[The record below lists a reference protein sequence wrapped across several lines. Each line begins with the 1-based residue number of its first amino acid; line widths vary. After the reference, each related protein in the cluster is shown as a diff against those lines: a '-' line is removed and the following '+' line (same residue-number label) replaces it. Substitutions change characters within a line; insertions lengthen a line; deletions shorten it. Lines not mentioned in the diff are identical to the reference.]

1 VAEAV
6 LAPGARIECRS
17 AEWLVRSIGRSSDGQ
32 QVVDVVGVSPFLREK
47 EARFLVEVEKA
58 AGSFKVLQPE
68 ETELVGDPSPRY
80 RDSLLFLEAHLRRS
94 VPTDNALV
102 VGQRAAMD
110 ALPYQLEPAAK
121 ALAMPRQR
129 LLIADAVGLGKTLEC
144 GILCSELIRRGRGRR
159 LLVVTTKSMVVQFQK
174 EFWTRFSIPLVRLDS
189 VGIQRIREQIPTN
202 QNPFHYTDKAIVSVD
217 TLKNDRD
224 YRFYLDHASWDI
236 IVIDECQN
244 VAERA
249 RGAQKSQ
256 RARLAERLATRS
268 ETLILL
274 SATPHDGKPES
285 FASLMNMLDPTA
297 IADPSQ
303 YSKDDI
309 KDLYVR
315 RFRKDVIAD
324 LRSSVKERD
333 SADVECPASERE
345 ERVFALLKDLKLPA
359 SDAKAK
365 AGQLFK
371 TTLAKSLLSSPMA
384 ALETVRNR
392 LKRLE
397 APGSSAAAS
406 PESASPTSA
415 ATAAS
420 ADQAALQQLEPLLAA
435 IGPADFSKYQRLLQ
449 LIRTDWNWSGK
460 DPRDRIVL
468 FTGRRETQRFLKE
481 NLAADLGLPTG
492 AVVGLDGAMPDVE
505 QTKVVEQ
512 FAQEKE
518 AVRILVATEVAS
530 EGLNLHYLSHRLV
543 HVDIPWSL
551 MTLQQRNGRIDRYGQ
566 PQQPQIRYLLN
577 TSRSEGM
584 GDAEKVLRLLKR
596 KDEQAQ
602 QNIGDPAVFLGVY
615 DAVGEEEEFSRAFE
629 SGAVEELEQRMDS
642 NAAPYLEPSSGDSLF
657 EELFGRLPS
666 DSLNIN
672 SSADPSADP
681 RASSLN
687 SPNNRD
693 APAESIQ
700 VQQRQPFSLFASLWS
715 YVDTALEAVSEHLER
730 RGERLDLRA
739 FPEQQRLEIT
749 PPSDLQRRYERYP
762 RELQPPRGQRLALS
776 TEVAALQRALEQSRK
791 QDNSRPELE
800 YLWDLHPLVDWLAD
814 RGQISFPRHCAPVL
828 QLNEGLDPG
837 EVVMVFQGTI
847 PNQKGVPVVQEWVA
861 VRFGGSGLNVLAI
874 EPFETVAERLQL
886 GRRPYANPNASIP
899 PHLRAQLPFAVTR
912 ANDYL
917 RNCGD
922 QWSARMQ
929 PELDAQRERLK
940 RLRARQE
947 QQLRQAYAT
956 DQRPQQ
962 IKEKRRLA
970 EQQAIDGRFND
981 HERFVNDVMTIEPA
995 PYLKLV
1001 AVLHREAAGD
1011 Q

>member
-1 VAEAV
+1 MADAV

-17 AEWLVRSIGRSSDGQ
+17 AEWLVRGLGRNSDGQ

-68 ETELVGDPSPRY
+68 DTALVSDPSPRY

-102 VGQRAAMD
+102 VGHRAAMD

-129 LLIADAVGLGKTLEC
+129 LLIADGVGLGKTLEC
-144 GILCSELIRRGRGRR
+144 GILCSELIRRGRGKR
-159 LLVVTTKSMVVQFQK
+159 LLVVTTKSMLVQFQK

-224 YRFYLDHASWDI
+224 YRCHLENASWDI

-249 RGAQKSQ
+249 SGARKSQ
-256 RARLAERLATRS
+256 RARLAEGLATRS

-324 LRSSVKERD
+324 LRSSIKERD
-333 SADVECPASERE
+333 TADVECPASERE
-345 ERVFALLKDLKLPA
+345 ERVFALLKDLKLPD

-392 LKRLE
+392 LRRL
-397 APGSSAAAS
+397 AAAAS
-406 PESASPTSA
+406 PA
-415 ATAAS
+415 A
-420 ADQAALQQLEPLLAA
+420 ADQAALQELEPLLAA
-435 IGPADFSKYQRLLQ
+435 IGPADFSKYQRLLR
-449 LIRTDWNWSGK
+449 LIRSDWNWSGK

-468 FTGRRETQRFLKE
+468 FTGRRETQRFLVE
-481 NLAADLGLPTG
+481 RLAADLSLPQN

-505 QTKVVEQ
+505 QTRVVQQ

-530 EGLNLHYLSHRLV
+530 EGLNLHYLSHRLI

-551 MTLQQRNGRIDRYGQ
+551 MTLQQRNGRIDRYRQ
-566 PQQPQIRYLLN
+566 TQQPLIRYLLSC
-577 TSRSEGM
+577 SRSEGM

-596 KDEQAQ
+596 KDDQAQ
-602 QNIGDPAVFLGVY
+602 RNIGDPAVFLGIY
-615 DAVGEEEEFSRAFE
+615 DAVGEEEEISRAYE
-629 SGAVEELEQRMDS
+629 SGSLEALEQRMDEKAERFLKKNS
-642 NAAPYLEPSSGDSLF
+642 ADSLF
-657 EELFGRLPS
+657 DEFYGTDVQ
-666 DSLNIN
+666 DSEAG
-672 SSADPSADP
+672 STD
-681 RASSLN
+681 
-687 SPNNRD
+687 
-693 APAESIQ
+693 IQ
-700 VQQRQPFSLFASLWS
+700 VRKRQPFSLFPSLWS
-715 YVDTALEAVSEHLER
+715 YVDTALEAVAEQMER
-730 RGERLDLRA
+730 RGETLDLRA
-739 FPEQQRLEIT
+739 DAEQQRLEIT
-749 PPSDLQRRYERYP
+749 PPSDLQRRYDRYP
-762 RELQPPRGQRLALS
+762 RELQPPRGQRLVLS
-776 TEVAALQRALEQSRK
+776 TEAAALQRALEQSRR
-791 QDNSRPELE
+791 QDSSRPALE

-814 RGQISFPRHCAPVL
+814 RGQICFQRHCAPVL
-828 QLNEGLDPG
+828 QLSDGLEPG

-861 VRFGGSGLNVLAI
+861 VRFAGMGLNVVDV
-874 EPFETVAERLQL
+874 EPFAAVAERLEL
-886 GRRPYANPNASIP
+886 GRKPYANAHAAIP
-899 PHLRAQLPFAVTR
+899 DHLRKQLPHAVGK
-912 ANDYL
+912 AKDYL
-917 RNCGD
+917 MGCADR
-922 QWSARMQ
+922 WTARMQ
-929 PELDAQRERLK
+929 PELLAQRERLK
-940 RLRARQE
+940 RLRGRQVE
-947 QQLRQAYAT
+947 QLEQSYAN
-956 DQRPQQ
+956 DQRPQR

-970 EQQAIDGRFND
+970 NQKAIDKRFDD
-981 HERFVNDVMTIEPA
+981 HERFVKDVMTIEPA
-995 PYLKLV
+995 PYLKVV
-1001 AVLHREAAGD
+1001 AVLHREP
-1011 Q
+1011 

>member
-1 VAEAV
+1 MPEAV

-17 AEWLVRSIGRSSDGQ
+17 AEWLVRSLGRGSDGQ

-47 EARFLVEVEKA
+47 EARFLVEVETA

-68 ETELVGDPSPRY
+68 ETALVSDPSPRY
-80 RDSLLFLEAHLRRS
+80 RDSLLFIEAHLRRS

-102 VGQRAAMD
+102 VGHRAAMD
-110 ALPYQLEPAAK
+110 ALPYQLAPTAK

-144 GILCSELIRRGRGRR
+144 GILCSELIRRGRGKR
-159 LLVVTTKSMVVQFQK
+159 LLVVTTKSMLVQFQK
-174 EFWTRFSIPLVRLDS
+174 EIWTRFSIPLVRLDS

-202 QNPFHYTDKAIVSVD
+202 QNPFHYYDKAIVSVD

-224 YRFYLDHASWDI
+224 YRFYLDNASWDI

-249 RGAQKSQ
+249 RGALKSQ

-268 ETLILL
+268 ETLLLL

-297 IADPSQ
+297 IADPNK

-333 SADVECPASERE
+333 TADVECPASEKE
-345 ERVFALLKDLKLPA
+345 ERVFALLKDLKLPD

-392 LKRLE
+392 LKRL
-397 APGSSAAAS
+397 
-406 PESASPTSA
+406 
-415 ATAAS
+415 AS
-420 ADQAALQQLEPLLAA
+420 ATTPAPADEAALQELEPLLVA

-449 LIRTDWNWSGK
+449 LIRSDWGWNGK
-460 DPRDRIVL
+460 NARDRIVL
-468 FTGRRETQRFLKE
+468 FTSRRETQRFLVE
-481 NLAADLGLPTG
+481 HLAADLGLPKT
-492 AVVGLDGAMPDVE
+492 AVVGLDGAMPDME

-551 MTLQQRNGRIDRYGQ
+551 MTLQQRNGHIDRYGQ
-566 PQQPQIRYLLN
+566 SQQPQIRYLLSS
-577 TSRSEGM
+577 SRSEGM

-602 QNIGDPAVFLGVY
+602 RNIGDPAVFLGVY
-615 DAVGEEEEFSRAFE
+615 DAVGEEEEISKAFE
-629 SGAVEELEQRMDS
+629 CGTVEALEQRM
-642 NAAPYLEPSSGDSLF
+642 NANAEPYLVQGSGDNLF
-657 EELFGRLPS
+657 EELFGGDPS
-666 DSLNIN
+666 DDGVADATPSL
-672 SSADPSADP
+672 
-681 RASSLN
+681 
-687 SPNNRD
+687 
-693 APAESIQ
+693 Q
-700 VQQRQPFSLFASLWS
+700 VQQRQPFSLFPNLWN
-715 YVDTALEAVSEHLER
+715 YVDTALEAVAQQMER
-730 RGERLDLRA
+730 RGEKLDLRA
-739 FPEQQRLEIT
+739 DQEQQRLEIT
-749 PPSDLQRRYERYP
+749 PPSDLQRRYDRYP
-762 RELQPPRGQRLALS
+762 RELQPPRGQRLVLS
-776 TEVAALQRALEQSRK
+776 TEVAALQRALEQSRR
-791 QDNSRPELE
+791 QDSSRPELE

-814 RGQISFPRHCAPVL
+814 RGQITFQRHCAPVL
-828 QLNEGLDPG
+828 QLSDDLEPG

-861 VRFGGSGLNVLAI
+861 VRFAGTGLNVEAV
-874 EPFETVAERLQL
+874 EPFEAVAERLQL
-886 GRRPYANPNASIP
+886 GRKPYANPNASIP
-899 PHLRAQLPFAVTR
+899 EHLRKQLPYAVR
-912 ANDYL
+912 KANDYL
-917 RNCGD
+917 MSCADR
-922 QWSARMQ
+922 WTARMQ
-929 PELDAQRERLK
+929 PELQAQRERLK
-940 RLRARQE
+940 RLRGRQVE
-947 QQLRQAYAT
+947 QLQLSFAA
-956 DQRPQQ
+956 DQRPRQ
-962 IKEKRRLA
+962 IKEKRRLD
-970 EQQAIDGRFND
+970 QQKAIDVRFDD
-981 HERFVNDVMTIEPA
+981 HERFVNEVMTIEPA
-995 PYLKLV
+995 PYLKVV
-1001 AVLHREAAGD
+1001 AVLYRD
-1011 Q
+1011 SS

>member
-1 VAEAV
+1 MPEAV

-17 AEWLVRSIGRSSDGQ
+17 AEWLVRSLGRSSDGQ
-32 QVVDVVGVSPFLREK
+32 QVVDVVGVSPFLREQ

-58 AGSFKVLQPE
+58 AGSFKVLKPE
-68 ETELVGDPSPRY
+68 DTALVSDPSPRY

-121 ALAMPRQR
+121 ALATPRQR

-144 GILCSELIRRGRGRR
+144 GILCSELIRRGRGKR
-159 LLVVTTKSMVVQFQK
+159 LLVVTTKSMLVQFQK

-202 QNPFHYTDKAIVSVD
+202 QNPFHYYDKAIVSVD

-224 YRFYLDHASWDI
+224 YRFYLDNASWDI

-297 IADPSQ
+297 IADPSK
-303 YSKDDI
+303 YTKDDI

-333 SADVECPASERE
+333 TADVECAASERE
-345 ERVFALLKDLKLPA
+345 ERVFALLKDLKLPD

-392 LKRLE
+392 LKRL
-397 APGSSAAAS
+397 AAAAS
-406 PESASPTSA
+406 PAP
-415 ATAAS
+415 
-420 ADQAALQQLEPLLAA
+420 ADQAALEELEPLLAA
-435 IGPADFSKYQRLLQ
+435 IGPADFSKYQHLLQ
-449 LIRTDWNWSGK
+449 LIRSDWSWSGK

-468 FTGRRETQRFLKE
+468 FTGRRETQRFLVE
-481 NLAADLGLPTG
+481 HLAADLGLPTG

-505 QTKVVEQ
+505 QTRVVEQ

-566 PQQPQIRYLLN
+566 PQQPQIRYLLSC
-577 TSRSEGM
+577 SRSEGM

-615 DAVGEEEEFSRAFE
+615 DPVGEEEEISRAYE
-629 SGAVEELEQRMDS
+629 SGSLDALEQRMDEK
-642 NAAPYLEPSSGDSLF
+642 AERFLTK
-657 EELFGRLPS
+657 
-666 DSLNIN
+666 
-672 SSADPSADP
+672 SSADSIFDEFYGTDGQDSEAGSTD
-681 RASSLN
+681 
-687 SPNNRD
+687 
-693 APAESIQ
+693 IQ
-700 VQQRQPFSLFASLWS
+700 VQQRQPFSLFPSLWS
-715 YVDTALEAVSEHLER
+715 YVESALEAVAEQMER
-730 RGERLDLRA
+730 RGEKLDLRA
-739 FPEQQRLEIT
+739 DADQQRLEIT
-749 PPSDLQRRYERYP
+749 PPSDLQRRYDRYP
-762 RELQPPRGQRLALS
+762 RELQPPRGQRLVLS
-776 TEVAALQRALEQSRK
+776 TEVAALQRALEQSRR
-791 QDNSRPELE
+791 QDSSRPELE

-814 RGQISFPRHCAPVL
+814 RGQISFQRHCAPVL
-828 QLNEGLDPG
+828 QLSDGLEPG
-837 EVVMVFQGTI
+837 EVAMVFQGTI

-861 VRFGGSGLNVLAI
+861 VRFSGTGLNVVDV
-874 EPFETVAERLQL
+874 EPFEAVAERLQL
-886 GRRPYANPNASIP
+886 GRKTYANPNDAIP
-899 PHLRAQLPFAVTR
+899 EHLRKQLPYAVGK

-917 RNCGD
+917 MRCAER
-922 QWSARMQ
+922 WTARMQ
-929 PELDAQRERLK
+929 PELEAQRERLK
-940 RLRARQE
+940 RLRGRQVE
-947 QQLRQAYAT
+947 QLELSYAN

-970 EQQAIDGRFND
+970 QQKAIDVRFDD
-981 HERFVNDVMTIEPA
+981 HERFVNDVMTIEPL
-995 PYLKLV
+995 PFLKVV
-1001 AVLHREAAGD
+1001 AVLHREA
-1011 Q
+1011 

>member
-1 VAEAV
+1 MPEAV

-17 AEWLVRSIGRSSDGQ
+17 AEWLVRSLGRSSDGQ

-47 EARFLVEVEKA
+47 EARFLVELEKA

-68 ETELVGDPSPRY
+68 DTALVSDPSPRY
-80 RDSLLFLEAHLRRS
+80 RDSLLFIEAHLRRS

-102 VGQRAAMD
+102 VGHHAAMD

-144 GILCSELIRRGRGRR
+144 GILCSEMIRRGRGKR
-159 LLVVTTKSMVVQFQK
+159 LLVVTTKSMLVQFQK

-202 QNPFHYTDKAIVSVD
+202 QNPFHYYDKAIVSVD

-224 YRFYLDHASWDI
+224 YRFYLDNASWDI

-274 SATPHDGKPES
+274 SATPHDCKPES

-297 IADPSQ
+297 IADPSK

-309 KDLYVR
+309 KDLYLR

-333 SADVECPASERE
+333 TADVECPASEKE
-345 ERVFALLKDLKLPA
+345 ERVFALLKDLKLPD

-392 LKRLE
+392 LKRL
-397 APGSSAAAS
+397 A
-406 PESASPTSA
+406 SASTPA
-415 ATAAS
+415 P
-420 ADQAALQQLEPLLAA
+420 ADEAALQDLEPLLAA

-449 LIRTDWNWSGK
+449 LIRADWGWSGK

-468 FTGRRETQRFLKE
+468 FTGRRETQRFLVE
-481 NLAADLGLPTG
+481 HLAADLGLPKS

-512 FAQEKE
+512 FAQEKDPL
-518 AVRILVATEVAS
+518 RILVATEVAS

-566 PQQPQIRYLLN
+566 SQQPQIRYLLS
-577 TSRSEGM
+577 TSRSVGM

-615 DAVGEEEEFSRAFE
+615 DAADEEEEFSKAFE
-629 SGAVEELEQRMDS
+629 SGTVEALEQRMEA
-642 NAAPYLEPSSGDSLF
+642 NAEPYLGPSSGDSLF
-657 EELFGRLPS
+657 EELFGSAPADAVPS
-666 DSLNIN
+666 DSPTT
-672 SSADPSADP
+672 SPAAAATGSQPGSARTAVLTSTTAGQ
-681 RASSLN
+681 ASTG
-687 SPNNRD
+687 
-693 APAESIQ
+693 Q
-700 VQQRQPFSLFASLWS
+700 VTPVITRQPFSLFPDLWS
-715 YVDTALEAVSEHLER
+715 YVDTALEAVAEAMER
-730 RGERLDLRA
+730 RGERLDLRTY
-739 FPEQQRLEIT
+739 PEQQRLEIT
-749 PPSDLQRRYERYP
+749 PPSDLQRRYDRYP
-762 RELQPPRGQRLALS
+762 RELQPPRGERLALC
-776 TEVAALQRALEQSRK
+776 TEVAALQRALEQSRR
-791 QDNSRPELE
+791 QDSRRPELE
-800 YLWDLHPLVDWLAD
+800 YLWDLHPLVDWLSD
-814 RGQISFPRHCAPVL
+814 RGQIAFARHCAPVL
-828 QLNEGLDPG
+828 QLGDGLEPG

-861 VRFGGSGLNVLAI
+861 VRFAGTGLGVLAI
-874 EPFETVAERLQL
+874 EPCETVARRLQL
-886 GRRPYANPNASIP
+886 GHKTYANPAAPIP
-899 PHLRAQLPFAVTR
+899 AHLSQQLPFAVRR

-917 RNCGD
+917 RDCGE
-922 QWSARMQ
+922 QWTARMQ
-929 PELDAQRERLK
+929 PELEAQRERLK
-940 RLRARQE
+940 RLRGRQVE
-947 QQLRQAYAT
+947 QLQLSYAA
-956 DQRPQQ
+956 DQRPLQ

-970 EQQAIDGRFND
+970 QQKAIDVRFND
-981 HERFVNDVMTIEPA
+981 HERFVAEVMTIEPA
-995 PYLKLV
+995 PYLKLL
-1001 AVLHREAAGD
+1001 AVLHREA
-1011 Q
+1011 